1 MKLQAIIKGI
11 TIKNS
16 DVDQYLT
23 LKLEV
28 SIDGVDLT
36 KLNELHHKAL
46 TVDIKAE

>member
-1 MKLQAIIKGI
+1 MELNAIIKNLS
-11 TIKNS
+11 IKNS